1 MCSICSVS
9 QKILWLTITNKNNA
23 LKMCIWARKKRK
35 QASWNFL
42 KHLMHKSF
50 QVYSVTIGYNF
61 TQTGWISN
69 FNSFFKLLYYSFFQL
84 FTHKIFSCHTISET
98 SHSKCKTTHQIS
110 KTISYF
116 SAFDSV
122 FNCIKHSFQ
131 NTTHNSLPK
140 TQKSNRKW
148 LAFLFQT
155 QPIKMLH
162 LFTRSHTHSSHVQT
176 LTDH

>member
-1 MCSICSVS
+1 MVDHV
-9 QKILWLTITNKNNA
+9 LLHGLTMREVG
-23 LKMCIWARKKRK
+23 L
-35 QASWNFL
+35 QA
-42 KHLMHKSF
+42 HLQCF
-50 QVYSVTIGYNF
+50 NTTYTYNIIIVHSSSTSLQF
-61 TQTGWISN
+61 H
-69 FNSFFKLLYYSFFQL
+69 YSFFQL
-84 FTHKIFSCHTISET
+84 LTHKIFSCHTIFET

-122 FNCIKHSFQ
+122 FNCIKHFFQ

-176 LTDH
+176 LIA